1 MENIYLLGF
10 DFNKFD
16 YFIFNFE
23 NGFDVFEF
31 VYRKFY
37 IKLLYDLYVFYIFD
51 VFFKFI
57 SGVLF

>member
-23 NGFDVFEF
+23 NGFYVFEF

>member
-23 NGFDVFEF
+23 NGFYVFKF
-31 VYRKFY
+31 DYRKFY